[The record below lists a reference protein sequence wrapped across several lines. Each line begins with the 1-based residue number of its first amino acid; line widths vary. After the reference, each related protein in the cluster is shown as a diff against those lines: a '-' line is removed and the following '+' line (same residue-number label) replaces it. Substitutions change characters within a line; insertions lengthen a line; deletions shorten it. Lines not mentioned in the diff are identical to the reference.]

1 MSDITLYLDQL
12 AQGNR
17 SAEEPLLREVYAEL
31 HSIADRVM
39 RRERPGHSLQ
49 PTALINEAYLRLIG
63 DRQLSFESRAHFFHA
78 AARTM
83 RRIVIDHARRKL
95 AHRRDGGERID
106 FEAVEYTLGNS
117 QSATSPEDLISI
129 HTSLE
134 QLASLDPRQA
144 RIVELRFFA
153 GLSVE
158 ETAEILNLSPKTIKR
173 EWALAR
179 AWFQQQ
185 LAPVIN
191 STELFPSL

>member
-1 MSDITLYLDQL
+1 MSDITPYLDQL

-31 HSIADRVM
+31 HSIADRIM
-39 RRERPGHSLQ
+39 RRERPGNSLQ
-49 PTALINEAYLRLIG
+49 ATALINEAYLRLIG
-63 DRQLSFESRAHFFHA
+63 DRQISFESRAHFFHA

-95 AHRRDGGERID
+95 AQRRDGGERID
-106 FEAVEYTLGNS
+106 YESIEYSLGD
-117 QSATSPEDLISI
+117 APAGTTPEDLISI
-129 HTSLE
+129 HTSLDR
-134 QLASLDPRQA
+134 LTTLDPRQA

-158 ETAEILNLSPKTIKR
+158 QTAELLNLSPKTIKR
-173 EWALAR
+173 EWSLAR

-185 LAPVIN
+185 LAPVID
-191 STELFPSL
+191 SAKSL

>member
-78 AARTM
+78 ASRTM

-106 FEAVEYTLGNS
+106 FDSIEYSLGNTKS
-117 QSATSPEDLISI
+117 PTSPEDLISI

-134 QLASLDPRQA
+134 QLAVLDARQA

-185 LAPVIN
+185 LAPVIH
-191 STELFPSL
+191 SSELFQSH

>member
-17 SAEEPLLREVYAEL
+17 GAEEPLLREVYSEL
-31 HSIADRVM
+31 HSMADRIM
-39 RRERPGHSLQ
+39 RNERPGHSLQ

-63 DRQLSFESRAHFFHA
+63 DRQISYESRAHFFHA

-95 AHRRDGGERID
+95 AQRRDGGDRVAFD
-106 FEAVEYTLGNS
+106 SVEYS
-117 QSATSPEDLISI
+117 VATTPPEDLIAI
-129 HTSLE
+129 HE
-134 QLASLDPRQA
+134 SLDKLANLDARQA

-153 GLSVE
+153 GLGVDQ
-158 ETAEILNLSPKTIKR
+158 TAELMNLSPKTIKR

-185 LAPVIN
+185 LA
-191 STELFPSL
+191 SSH